1 MNHFRLFCISTVCL
15 LVAVL
20 CFSCC
25 PKQRKTHLEDIES
38 FIDSRPDSALAAIRQ
53 IDPTDLRGRAT
64 KAKYALLHAMALDK
78 NYIDTADT
86 RIIQPAVDWYDRHGT
101 PEERLRAYYY
111 LGRELYNG
119 MDYYNAFLAYSNA
132 LESLSLEDCSKQAG
146 MLYTGLADVC
156 FKTYDY
162 ALCEEYLKKAQKAFD
177 KGGYHDFFNMVRI
190 RQAQVY
196 ANSKRYDKAE
206 ACFTDMLA
214 EDSMSPALRLLIKG
228 DFAVFL
234 CYYKGSAE
242 STALDMF
249 SEILEEKGVL
259 FDENQY
265 GAYAYALLSEGY
277 KEKSDSALMMAM
289 AGDGGS
295 NNRYYKYW
303 LHRILKLE
311 GDYRKAYNMLF
322 EANQASDSLAQAAV
336 SYSSSKARMAYLDT
350 KRLEELVYNQRL
362 KFVSLAIVL
371 FLALIS
377 SLVYLVYLKAKHK
390 HAEERNRLILLM
402 DSLRNQIHELETKM
416 DEQREKLSSLS
427 IHNTQAKFTYLSK
440 LYEILHLAKNSND
453 DIALDRLYKII
464 KGRVRSLEENMDS
477 RAEFENSLNKETGG
491 IMIKFRKDFP
501 DMKEQ
506 EYRLVSYIFAGFD
519 NATLSLLL
527 NLSQSHTRTRKTRL
541 LAKIKKGAGER
552 IKEYERY
559 FWEV

>member
-1 MNHFRLFCISTVCL
+1 MRAKIVCFL
-15 LVAVL
+15 IIAMILS
-20 CFSCC
+20 FGSCGRRG
-25 PKQRKTHLEDIES
+25 PMVSLSDIES
-38 FIDSRPDSALAAIRQ
+38 YINERPDSALAAIRQ
-53 IDPTDLRGRAT
+53 INTIDLRGRKA

-86 RIIQPAVDWYDRHGT
+86 RIVQPAVGCYDRHGS
-101 PEERLRAYYY
+101 PDERLKAYYY

-119 MDYYNAFLAYSNA
+119 MDYYGAFLAYSNA
-132 LESLSLEDCSKQAG
+132 LESLSAEDCSKQAG

-162 ALCEEYLKKAQKAFD
+162 DLCEEYLNKAQKVFD

-190 RQAQVY
+190 RLAQVY

-214 EDSMSPALRLLIKG
+214 EDSMSPALRLLLKG

-234 CYYKGSAE
+234 CYYKRSAE
-242 STALDMF
+242 SSALNLF

-259 FDENQY
+259 SDENQY

-289 AGDGGS
+289 AGDGGL

-311 GDYRKAYNMLF
+311 GNYRKAYNMLF
-322 EANQASDSLAQAAV
+322 EANQASDSLVQAAV

-362 KFVSLAIVL
+362 KYISLAVVL

-377 SLVYLVYLKAKHK
+377 SLVYLVYLKAKNK
-390 HAEERNRLILLM
+390 HAEERNRLIILM
-402 DSLRNQIHELETKM
+402 DSLRSQIRELEAKM

-427 IHNTQAKFTYLSK
+427 IHNSQAKFTYLSK
-440 LYEILHLAKNSND
+440 LYEILHLAKNNND
-453 DIALDRLYKII
+453 DISLDRLYKII
-464 KGRVRSLEENMDS
+464 KGRVRSLEDNMDTS
-477 RAEFENSLNKETGG
+477 AEFENSLNKETGG
-491 IMIKFRKDFP
+491 IMIKFREDFP

-519 NATLSLLL
+519 NATLSLLF

-541 LAKIKKGAGER
+541 LAKIKKGVGER

-559 FWEV
+559 F